1 MRNSS
6 ATEFLPCY
14 GTCTLSHALCMC
26 YACNQNAAISYLL
39 HTNSLRS
46 CIVFVHTEKIVC
58 ISKTRANKNQSR
70 INLGRCAGGW
80 ESCEGCPLSEPVADM
95 HGCWHAFCGTWC
107 MWPLPLSSD
116 RELPC
121 HLAGGM
127 PTLFWIGL
135 SNSHYPW
142 WGPQRPHPCAG
153 CLLTMGWS
161 CRWLFRAHRW
171 ISHVLGYP
179 RPLVQRPVTMQ

>member
-1 MRNSS
+1 MRCACVKRAIKMQQFHICFSQIPS
-6 ATEFLPCY
+6 EAALCL
-14 GTCTLSHALCMC
+14 CTLRKLFAFPRQEPIKTNPAL
-26 YACNQNAAISYLL
+26 ILVGVP
-39 HTNSLRS
+39 R
-46 CIVFVHTEKIVC
+46 
-58 ISKTRANKNQSR
+58 
-70 INLGRCAGGW
+70 GW
-80 ESCEGCPLSEPVADM
+80 EGCEGCPLSEPVVDM

-107 MWPLPLSSD
+107 MWPLPLSTD

-179 RPLVQRPVTMQ
+179 RPPVQRPVTMQ